1 MKDGTT
7 FNTQG
12 NMALLL
18 LGENGTGKSTLAMN
32 WPSPWFCLGD
42 KNIRY
47 AAMQATAAKRQWFWD
62 DPERDTADKDLPW
75 EQRWARATALLE
87 ENGPKSEVKTI
98 VDDGLTHLQ
107 AYLQALIIKA
117 GSQAEKPLVIGG
129 EAVMTRSMWGPF
141 ATMLAK
147 RVIKARSFN
156 KPYIMVAHLM
166 ADENELTKVMEQK
179 VSLPGALK
187 NTLGAYFTDVWQTD
201 AQPSSDLKKYPGGVR
216 YLIRTAPTF
225 RLKLKCSMGLPP
237 EVDVDGPEIKA
248 MLAKLSGGVA

>member
-1 MKDGTT
+1 
-7 FNTQG
+7 
-12 NMALLL
+12 
-18 LGENGTGKSTLAMN
+18 MN

-42 KNIRY
+42 KNIRF
-47 AAMQATAAKRQWFWD
+47 AALTAAASKRQWFYD
-62 DPERDTADKDLPW
+62 DPERDATDKEIPW
-75 EQRWARATALLE
+75 ELRWARATVLLD
-87 ENGPKSEVKTI
+87 ENGPKPEVKTI

-107 AYLQALIIKA
+107 SYLQALIIKS

-141 ATMLAK
+141 ATLLAK

-166 ADENELTKVMEQK
+166 TDENEMTKVLEQK

-201 AQPSSDLKKYPGGVR
+201 AQPNSDLKKYPTGVR
-216 YLIRTAPTF
+216 YLLRTAPTH

-237 EVDVDGPEIKA
+237 EVDVDGPEIKG
-248 MLAKLSGGVA
+248 MLAKLAGGVV